1 MTTTYTYSIEGKD
14 SEIVRAIVSMDL
26 TMVNTQNTVVSDVTT
41 FPRAFATGSPVVV
54 GVNAPRPSSIV
65 NAIVTT
71 TAISM
76 YVRGLSDAT
85 LANGGVLAVTALLEG
100 RLA

>member
-1 MTTTYTYSIEGKD
+1 MTTTYTYNIEGKD
-14 SEIVRAIVSMDL
+14 SEVVRAIVSMDL
-26 TMVNTQNTVVSDVTT
+26 TMVNTSNTVVSDYTA

-54 GVNAPRPSSIV
+54 GINSPRASSIA

-71 TAISM
+71 TGISV

-85 LANGGVLAVTALLEG
+85 LADGGLLAVKACIEG

>member
-1 MTTTYTYSIEGKD
+1 MTTTQTYSIEGKD
-14 SEIVRAIVSMDL
+14 SEVIRLIISMDL
-26 TMVNTQNTVVSDVTT
+26 TMVNTNNTVVSDYTA
-41 FPRAFATGSPVVV
+41 FNRAFATGSPVVN
-54 GVNAPRPSSIV
+54 GVNAPRASAIA

-71 TAISM
+71 TGISI

-85 LANGGVLAVTALLEG
+85 LANGGLLAVTATVEG

>member
-26 TMVNTQNTVVSDVTT
+26 TMVNTANTVVSDVTT
-41 FPRAFATGSPVVV
+41 FPRAFSAAPKVI
-54 GVNAPRPSSIV
+54 GVNAPRPSSIA
-65 NAIVTT
+65 NAIATT
-71 TAISM
+71 TAISV

-85 LANGGVLAVTALLEG
+85 LADGGLLAVTACLEG

>member
-14 SEIVRAIVSMDL
+14 SEVVRAIVSMDL
-26 TMVNTQNTVVSDVTT
+26 TMVNTSNTVVSDVTT
-41 FPRAFATGSPVVV
+41 FPRAFSAAPVVI
-54 GVNAPRPSSIV
+54 GVNAPRPSAIA
-65 NAIVTT
+65 NAITT
-71 TAISM
+71 TTEISV

-85 LANGGVLAVTALLEG
+85 LANGGTLAVTACIEG

>member
-26 TMVNTQNTVVSDVTT
+26 TMVGTANTVVSDVTT
-41 FPRAFATGSPVVV
+41 FPRAFSAAPVVI
-54 GVNAPRPSSIV
+54 GTNAPRPSSIS
-65 NAIVTT
+65 NAIATT
-71 TAISM
+71 TAICV

-85 LANGGVLAVTALLEG
+85 LANSGTLAVTACIEG